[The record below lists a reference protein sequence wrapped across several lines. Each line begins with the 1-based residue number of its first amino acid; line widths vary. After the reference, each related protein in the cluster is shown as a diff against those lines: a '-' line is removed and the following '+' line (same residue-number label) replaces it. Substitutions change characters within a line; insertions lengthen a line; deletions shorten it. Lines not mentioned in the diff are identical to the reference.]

1 MRPRLAPRRPL
12 GACRLRQAGG
22 VWEAVEDGGAL
33 VARAPTRDAAHAL
46 IRRQGGWLRP
56 GKATPPREALA
67 MGTPFQL
74 KVWAWLLRIP
84 WGETVTYGELARR
97 LGCRS
102 PRAVGQ
108 AAGANPMMGLI
119 PCHRLV
125 AAAGPGGFAWG
136 AAAKRRLARREADD
150 A

>member
-12 GACRLRQAGG
+12 GACRLRRSGEA
-22 VWEAVEDGGAL
+22 WEAVEDGGAL
-33 VARAPTRDAAHAL
+33 VARAPTREAALTL
-46 IRRQGGWLRP
+46 IRRQGGRLRA
-56 GKATPPREALA
+56 GKAPAPRKALA
-67 MGTPFQL
+67 MGTTFQL
-74 KVWAWLLRIP
+74 KVWAELLRISR
-84 WGETVTYGELARR
+84 GEAVTYGELARR

-108 AAGANPMMGLI
+108 AAGANPLMGLI

-125 AAAGPGGFAWG
+125 SAAGPGGFAWG
-136 AAAKRRLARREADD
+136 ATAKRRLTRREADD

>member
-1 MRPRLAPRRPL
+1 M
-12 GACRLRQAGG
+12 
-22 VWEAVEDGGAL
+22 
-33 VARAPTRDAAHAL
+33 VARAPTRDAVLTL

-56 GKATPPREALA
+56 GKAPSPRKALA

-74 KVWAWLLRIP
+74 KVWAGLLRIP
-84 WGETVTYGELARR
+84 RGGTVTYGELARR

-136 AAAKRRLARREADD
+136 AAVKRRLARREADD
-150 A
+150 D

>member
-1 MRPRLAPRRPL
+1 MRPRLAPRKPL
-12 GACRLRQAGG
+12 GACRLRRSGE
-22 VWEAVEDGGAL
+22 VWEAVADGGVL
-33 VARAPTRDAAHAL
+33 VARAPARDAILTL
-46 IRRQGGWLRP
+46 IRRQGGCVRT
-56 GKATPPREALA
+56 GKAPAARKALA

-74 KVWAWLLRIP
+74 RVWAELLRIP
-84 WGETVTYGELARR
+84 RGKAVTYGEVARR

-108 AAGANPMMGLI
+108 AAGANPLMGLI

-136 AAAKRRLARREADD
+136 AAAKRRLTRREAGD